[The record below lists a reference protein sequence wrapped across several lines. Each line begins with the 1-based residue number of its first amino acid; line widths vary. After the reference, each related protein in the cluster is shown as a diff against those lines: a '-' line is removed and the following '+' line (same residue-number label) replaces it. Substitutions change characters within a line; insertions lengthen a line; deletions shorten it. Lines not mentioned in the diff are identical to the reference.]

1 MIGRVD
7 YEERRE
13 ARIERMEVMQSKN
26 ESKSNAEYNR
36 SHELLD
42 PIPFGQPNI
51 NGRLTG
57 TLNKARNAMEKSI
70 DLSEKADYYR
80 EKAEAARSNKAISGD
95 DPNAIEKLELKIA
108 SLEEQREK
116 IKAFNREARKNGTEP
131 AAWYELPY
139 ISKDIKRLKDR
150 IESLKKVDAMKDEE
164 IEFFGGR
171 IVSDSEEN
179 RVMIYHD
186 EKPGPETIQKLKCYG
201 FRWSPKNHA
210 WQRQRTPESMEIAKR
225 ICNTFHAA
233 GGSADQ

>member
-1 MIGRVD
+1 MIGRAD

-13 ARIERMEVMQSKN
+13 ARIDHMEAMQSRN
-26 ESKSNAEYNR
+26 EAEAHAAYTR
-36 SHELLD
+36 SHDILD

-57 TLNKARNAMEKSI
+57 TLNRARNAMEKSV
-70 DLSEKADYYR
+70 DLSHKAAYYAG
-80 EKAEAARSNKAISGD
+80 KAESARNNKAISAD
-95 DPNAIEKLELKIA
+95 DPQAIEKLEAKIA
-108 SLEEQREK
+108 ALEKQREK

-164 IEFFGGR
+164 IKFFGGR

>member
-233 GGSADQ
+233 GGNADQ